1 MNPETTIPFTVGDV
15 DANCV
20 GDSRQYVV
28 TLRIINVLAQDVAVP
43 VIAAA
48 STSTASVSASGQ
60 PIRNLR
66 LSCGAYNG
74 YWDGKYQGTR
84 REVASGVYIYQLFI
98 DKQLLVSKKMT
109 VIK

>member
-1 MNPETTIPFTVGDV
+1 
-15 DANCV
+15 
-20 GDSRQYVV
+20 VV

-48 STSTASVSASGQ
+48 SATSTASVSASGQ

-66 LSCGAYNG
+66 LPCGAYNG

-84 REVASGVYIYQLFI
+84 REAASGVYIYQLFI
-98 DKQLLVSKKMT
+98 DNKLAGSKKMT